1 MELPQ
6 HGRYDYSPIIE
17 RPDYS
22 WPDGKRLAFFFAVNI
37 EHFAFGEGRG
47 HTPTSPGAEPD
58 QRNYAWR
65 DYGLRVGIW
74 RIFDIIDELGIPA
87 CHLLN
92 TTVFD
97 HAPQIVEKCMAR
109 GDDFVGHGRTNSE
122 AQGDYDEAG
131 EAALIQELVG
141 RAVGPD

>member
-6 HGRYDYSPIIE
+6 HGRYDYSPIVE

-47 HTPTSPGAEPD
+47 HTPTAPGAEPD

-74 RIFDIIDELGIPA
+74 RIFEMMDELGIPA

-97 HAPQIVEKCMAR
+97 MRRRSSRSAW
-109 GDDFVGHGRTNSE
+109 
-122 AQGDYDEAG
+122 
-131 EAALIQELVG
+131 
-141 RAVGPD
+141 RAVIRSSVMAAPIPKRKATTTRRVRLR